1 MIHFLMASI
10 TNLFGFEQIESDS
23 GLDPTLIFK
32 LINKDREEYL
42 LVPIHQV
49 PKSINTDSTDSVFDF
64 LETLTTACKRILTSQ
79 QERTLT
85 KNNLSGF

>member
-1 MIHFLMASI
+1 MASI

-42 LVPIHQV
+42 LVLI
-49 PKSINTDSTDSVFDF
+49 KYLKASTLIQQTVF
-64 LETLTTACKRILTSQ
+64 LTSWK
-79 QERTLT
+79 L
-85 KNNLSGF
+85 